1 MRAGTSAA
9 RRRPQQGAPDD
20 AGLGGKPLRLLSAK
34 VRLVV
39 ALGAMALAAGLA
51 GASSGSDVWTIT
63 TFAGSGVAGFA
74 GDGGP
79 ALQARFVPS
88 ANIGFWGIAADARGN
103 VYISDYGNEGVRNVM
118 HPGRSRRL
126 PAR

>member
-34 VRLVV
+34 VRLVI

-51 GASSGSDVWTIT
+51 GASSGSGVWTIT

-79 ALQARFVPS
+79 ASGPFCPEREHRVLGDRRRRARQ
-88 ANIGFWGIAADARGN
+88 
-103 VYISDYGNEGVRNVM
+103 
-118 HPGRSRRL
+118 RL
-126 PAR
+126 HLRLRQ